1 MLGPQ
6 PDARPQPFE
15 IVLETPALAPIPDQ
29 IESTVLALHKILE
42 EYRNLLS
49 FSQNL

>member
-6 PDARPQPFE
+6 PDSRTRPFE
-15 IVLETPALAPIPDQ
+15 IVLETPALAAIPDQ

-42 EYRNLLS
+42 EHRNLLS
-49 FSQNL
+49 FSPNL